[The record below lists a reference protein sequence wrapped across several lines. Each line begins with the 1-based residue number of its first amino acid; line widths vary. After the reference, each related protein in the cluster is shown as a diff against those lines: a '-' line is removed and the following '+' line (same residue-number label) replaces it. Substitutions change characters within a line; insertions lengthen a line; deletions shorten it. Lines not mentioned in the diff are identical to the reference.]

1 MKARPLPERSRSSP
15 APDLRNHG
23 ARLNKVKLVRQP
35 SLSADQAKTGLA
47 TEWLGAESNRRHV
60 DFQSTA
66 LPTELPSRKLSI
78 FACVRAMRVLTMQQ
92 SDSWASARCCS
103 GPKAFGSHS
112 SGAHRAPLQKSEFS
126 RQFHGAHQ
134 HLQIM
139 LPQNFNRTELL
150 KMRREPLRVEQ
161 GKFSR
166 AQMFH

>member
-66 LPTELPSRKLSI
+66 LPTELPSRWLCRSSGQPRTSGPVTKAENVQPPTPNVQFREVSRR
-78 FACVRAMRVLTMQQ
+78 ARVRAGL
-92 SDSWASARCCS
+92 AL
-103 GPKAFGSHS
+103 S
-112 SGAHRAPLQKSEFS
+112 SPTL
-126 RQFHGAHQ
+126 
-134 HLQIM
+134 
-139 LPQNFNRTELL
+139 
-150 KMRREPLRVEQ
+150 
-161 GKFSR
+161 KFS
-166 AQMFH
+166 